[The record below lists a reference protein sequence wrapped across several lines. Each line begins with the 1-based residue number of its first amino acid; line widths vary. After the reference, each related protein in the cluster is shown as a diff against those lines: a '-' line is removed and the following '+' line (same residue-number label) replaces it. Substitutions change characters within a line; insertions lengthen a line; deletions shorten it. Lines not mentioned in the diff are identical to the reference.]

1 MPEVCGDLADSV
13 DPNNHEQIAAVIE
26 RAIDDDAYLVSKEEA
41 ISKAHLRTWSDVAEN
56 LYNFVAGNHIKT
68 F

>member
-1 MPEVCGDLADSV
+1 MPEVCGDLADYG

-26 RAIDDDAYLVSKEEA
+26 RAIGDNAYLVCKEEA

-56 LYNFVAGNHIKT
+56 LFSLVRDVPL
-68 F
+68 